1 MNTDTQSPHW
11 PLHPAGRIALLDVD
25 PDLAARRNGSE
36 LAAIRDRLTAPVYRL
51 AQGALPEPPMRKRDG
66 HLGFLVL
73 KGLLL
78 YEVSACGRATAEL
91 LGTGD
96 LIRPW
101 SSDVSGTLQSDV
113 KWAVL
118 EQALLADLG
127 TVASSRFTDSHDI
140 FEALVRRCSDRAEA
154 VAIQRSITA
163 HVRVDVRVL
172 AYLWHLADRFGVVTP
187 GAVKLDIPLTHA
199 VLARLVGARR
209 PTVTTAL
216 QRLMQLGYLAREGRT
231 FVLLGDSSSVMEL
244 ESRSPARDFALPG
257 SMDGNAP
264 SMDGNAPSM
273 DGNAPSM
280 DGNAPT
286 ITT

>member
-1 MNTDTQSPHW
+1 MTAW

-25 PDLAARRNGSE
+25 PELGGTRSSSE

-51 AQGALPEPPMRKRDG
+51 PVGALPEPPMRKREG

-96 LIRPW
+96 LVRPW
-101 SSDVSGTLQSDV
+101 VNDLSTTLSSVV

-118 EQALLADLG
+118 EQVLLADLG
-127 TVASSRFTDSHDI
+127 SAANSRFTDSPEVL
-140 FEALVRRCSDRAEA
+140 EALVKRCADRAEA

-187 GAVKLDIPLTHA
+187 GAVKLEIPLTHA

-216 QRLMQLGYLAREGRT
+216 QRLMQLGYLRRDGRT
-231 FVLLGDSSSVMEL
+231 FLLMGDASAVEEL
-244 ESRSPARDFALPG
+244 ETRSPARDFELPA
-257 SMDGNAP
+257 DAP
-264 SMDGNAPSM
+264 QTVTA
-273 DGNAPSM
+273 A
-280 DGNAPT
+280 
-286 ITT
+286 

>member
-1 MNTDTQSPHW
+1 MWVSPGTPASW

-25 PDLAARRNGSE
+25 PDLAGHKSGPE

-51 AQGALPEPPMRKRDG
+51 TVGALPEPPARKRES

-78 YEVSACGRATAEL
+78 YEVTACGRATAEL

-96 LIRPW
+96 LVRPW
-101 SSDVSGTLQSDV
+101 ESDVSPTLATDV
-113 KWAVL
+113 KWTVL
-118 EQALLADLG
+118 EQVLLADLG
-127 TVASSRFTDSHDI
+127 TVSSARFGDSGEVL
-140 FEALVRRCSDRAEA
+140 EALVKRCIDRAESA
-154 VAIQRSITA
+154 AIQRSITA

-172 AYLWHLADRFGVVTP
+172 AYLWHLADRFGVVVP

-216 QRLMQLGYLAREGRT
+216 QRLIQLGYLRREGRA
-231 FVLLGDSSSVMEL
+231 FVLVGDATAVMEL
-244 ESRSPARDFALPG
+244 ESRSPARDFALPA
-257 SMDGNAP
+257 GNGEERRFSGRSSLVA
-264 SMDGNAPSM
+264 
-273 DGNAPSM
+273 
-280 DGNAPT
+280 
-286 ITT
+286 